1 VHRGRIWHGQLP
13 SWYRFAS
20 SIDVR
25 TLLIV
30 PLAYLGFERDDVRVI
45 TDENPWDLPT
55 AENIR
60 RAMAALVYD
69 AQPNDSLLLYFSGHA
84 LQVKDMSGQEPNGL
98 AECSLLCPPDG
109 MLVTNIISLGICAMD
124 YHGVPYSNSDT
135 PGLISD
141 NIMHQVM
148 VKPLPWKCRLTAIFD
163 VS

>member
-55 AENIR
+55 AENIVRRPCEMSFVLLNFVQR

-69 AQPNDSLLLYFSGHA
+69 AQPNDSLLLY
-84 LQVKDMSGQEPNGL
+84 
-98 AECSLLCPPDG
+98 C
-109 MLVTNIISLGICAMD
+109 T
-124 YHGVPYSNSDT
+124 
-135 PGLISD
+135 
-141 NIMHQVM
+141 
-148 VKPLPWKCRLTAIFD
+148 
-163 VS
+163 